1 MEIIQ
6 ERLER
11 EFNLNLITT
20 TPNVIYEVLMRDG
33 TTIKINTPSQMPS
46 TGDIDKILIV
56 LGLSEQRRG
65 APDAQKLYQET
76 PESIQRREK
85 VSAERKAFFSS
96 TPKSVRPTKKQRR
109 QIHQFL
115 EK

>member
-1 MEIIQ
+1 MLFDKQKTVIKHNYLKII
-6 ERLER
+6 
-11 EFNLNLITT
+11 NS
-20 TPNVIYEVLMRDG
+20 IYP
-33 TTIKINTPSQMPS
+33 KIS
-46 TGDIDKILIV
+46 GDIDKIIIV